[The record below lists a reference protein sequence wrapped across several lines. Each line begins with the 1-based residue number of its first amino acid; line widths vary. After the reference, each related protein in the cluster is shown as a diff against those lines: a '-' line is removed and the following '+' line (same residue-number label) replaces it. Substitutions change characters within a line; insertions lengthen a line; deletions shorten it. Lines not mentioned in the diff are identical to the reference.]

1 MHELNAYIDIIKS
14 GGVVAFPTETVY
26 GLGADAWNPTAIQKV
41 FEIKGR
47 PSDNPLIVHISD
59 MEQALD
65 FTDEVPELA
74 IKLMDTF
81 WPGPLSLVLPK
92 KLTVL
97 DAVTAGL
104 NTVAIRMPNHK
115 TALEFIEQ
123 TGPLVAPSANKSGRP
138 SPTKVEHV
146 IADFGPDFPVIDGGV
161 TTVGLESTVLDLS
174 SDVPAIL
181 RPGKIGATEI
191 EQALGV
197 KVRVDES
204 STSIEAPKSP
214 GQKYSH
220 YKPAAD
226 VFYGEIDHIKKDG
239 LYLTQDYPEQ
249 ESHNLILYKGDLE
262 KLSRELYDRFR
273 QADLQEFSFI
283 YIQSFEHYKDSYP
296 SLYEALKN
304 RIQKAISKT

>member
-1 MHELNAYIDIIKS
+1 M
-14 GGVVAFPTETVY
+14 VAFPTETVY

-59 MEQALD
+59 KNQVSEFAA
-65 FTDEVPELA
+65 EIPEFA
-74 IKLMDTF
+74 THLMDAF

-92 KLTVL
+92 KPNVL

-104 NTVAIRMPNHK
+104 DTVAIRMPNHE
-115 TALEFIEQ
+115 TALEFIGQ

-138 SPTKVEHV
+138 SPTKAAHV
-146 IADFGPDFPVIDGGV
+146 KADFGSDFPVIDTGE

-174 SDVPAIL
+174 SGNPIIL

-191 EQALGV
+191 EQAWGV
-197 KVRVDES
+197 KVRVDENT
-204 STSIEAPKSP
+204 TSIEAPKSP

-220 YKPAAD
+220 YKPAAN
-226 VFYGEIDHIKKDG
+226 VLYGEINGIEEDG
-239 LYLTQDYPEQ
+239 LYLIQDHLEKEVP
-249 ESHNLILYKGDLE
+249 NVILYHRDLE

-273 QADLQEFSFI
+273 QADLQGYSFVH
-283 YIQSFEHYKDSYP
+283 IQNLESYKDSSP
-296 SLYEALKN
+296 SLYEALIN
-304 RIQKAISKT
+304 RIQKATS